1 MPRAGPE
8 MISRR
13 VGGVGTAASFIAA
26 FQNLPDYRQFL
37 VIQRTR
43 QNRNG
48 ELLAQASWDPPLGS
62 GIHGRLERL
71 GEAGS
76 RRAQS
81 DRLGCRVGLI
91 GRQLAQFA
99 DFFSHRNPSPS
110 AFGAYLSPPSPGVLG
125 SENGRPRG
133 SPSTKSMG
141 FQIRLSQQRL
151 GIRAG
156 WPRPETICG
165 SQRTRVDSGGFV
177 STGVSTK
184 LRNPS
189 KTEEKWSGAGEGNR
203 TLVSGLGSP
212 HSTIEPHPRR
222 ETELIENNRR
232 GARTQR
238 WSWSGARWR
247 TASDGS
253 HSVLAQEAATQ
264 PKPINVNRS
273 TD

>member
-1 MPRAGPE
+1 MKGLGRGPCQVRKH
-8 MISRR
+8 RR
-13 VGGVGTAASFIAA
+13 PTES
-26 FQNLPDYRQFL
+26 
-37 VIQRTR
+37 T
-43 QNRNG
+43 
-48 ELLAQASWDPPLGS
+48 
-62 GIHGRLERL
+62 
-71 GEAGS
+71 
-76 RRAQS
+76 
-81 DRLGCRVGLI
+81 
-91 GRQLAQFA
+91 
-99 DFFSHRNPSPS
+99 
-110 AFGAYLSPPSPGVLG
+110 PSPGRSKPRPASGPNGEAFHSILPSMEICNG
-125 SENGRPRG
+125 KSAATRIESENGRPRG
-133 SPSTKSMG
+133 PPLTKSMG

-222 ETELIENNRR
+222 ETELVENNRR

-238 WSWSGARWR
+238 WSWTTIDRRILGQCSF
-247 TASDGS
+247 DG
-253 HSVLAQEAATQ
+253 
-264 PKPINVNRS
+264 
-273 TD
+273 